1 MKVPISWLKN
11 YVAVDLPADELA
23 HKLTMAGNEVGDV
36 ERLGADW
43 DSERLVVGEVVSV
56 DPHPNADRLRLPTV
70 AIGGGETARVV
81 CGAPNVAAGQKIAFA
96 KEGAMLFSPRSGKTE
111 ALRAATIR
119 GVRSAGMV
127 CSALELGMG
136 DDHDGI
142 LVLDADAPV
151 GVPLADYLGDAVL
164 DVEVT
169 PNRPDCL
176 SILGIAH
183 EVAALTGGAVSEPD
197 LSYAESDAPIDTQAR
212 VEIADPDLCY
222 RYTASLIGDIRIAE
236 SPQWMQDALVKA
248 GLRPINNIVDITN
261 YVMLEYGQPL
271 HAFDFDKV
279 RDGRIIVRAAREG
292 EALVTLDGERRELQP
307 PMLVIADSRDAVGLA
322 GVMGGANTEIDGST
336 TRVLLESANFHAIN
350 TRRTRLALRMDSEA
364 SYRFERGIRTEL
376 APLALRRATQLM
388 AQLADGVPAK
398 GILDVY
404 PNPAPLAPVRVS
416 RRRIRQVLGVDYTM
430 RRIEQTLASLGFERD
445 RAPEAIMPTMA
456 AFEAGG
462 SPETDSVMWVK
473 PPYWRSD
480 ITIED
485 DIVEELARIIGYE
498 SIPTTML
505 SSPIPHGQPQQNR
518 LLRERVK
525 DLLTAAGMRE
535 TISYSLVSRD
545 MLERVGAASGEQDTM
560 RIANPMSSEFT
571 HLRTTLR
578 ASALATLAS
587 NRRVSQSEGIR
598 VYEIGSVYLP
608 KEEAR
613 ERELPAERETLVGV
627 MAGARFAASWNAPPG
642 DMGFFDAKGVLE
654 SVFGQLRADARY
666 EAHNDDAILQ
676 RGRTAQALCGDAV
689 VGVVGEVSRAT
700 LDKFGIDDAVVALFE
715 VDLDALLAV
724 LPQDAYQHRAA
735 SRYPEAYRDIALIVD
750 ADVTSRRIQAI
761 IDRHGMAA
769 RSIPFDLYEG
779 EGVPE
784 GKRSIAYRIV
794 FRSERGTLT
803 SEQVDRF
810 QADILQ
816 QLERELGAE
825 LRG

>member
-23 HKLTMAGNEVGDV
+23 HRLTMAGNEVGDV

-43 DSERLVVGEVVSV
+43 DSERLVVGEVLSV
-56 DPHPNADRLRLPTV
+56 EPHPNADRLRLPTV
-70 AIGGGETARVV
+70 DIGGGETARVV

-151 GVPLADYLGDAVL
+151 GIPLADYLGDATL

-183 EVAALTGGAVSEPD
+183 EVAALTGGGVSEPD
-197 LSYAESDAPIDTQAR
+197 LSYAESDPPIAAQAR

-222 RYTASLIGDIRIAE
+222 RYTASLIRNIRIAE
-236 SPQWMQDALVKA
+236 SPQWMQDALIKA

-279 RDGRIIVRAAREG
+279 RDGTIIVRAAREG
-292 EALVTLDGERRELQP
+292 ETLVTLDGERRELDP
-307 PMLVIADSRDAVGLA
+307 PMLVIADARDAVGLA
-322 GVMGGANTEIDGST
+322 GVMGGANTEIDGNT

-364 SYRFERGIRTEL
+364 SYRFERGIRPEL

-398 GILDVY
+398 GILDIY

-416 RRRIRQVLGVDYTM
+416 RARIRQVLGVDYTM
-430 RRIEQTLASLGFERD
+430 ERVERTLASLGFERD

-462 SPETDSVMWVK
+462 APESDSALWVK

-505 SSPIPHGQPQQNR
+505 SSPIPHGQPQQSR

-545 MLERVGAASGEQDTM
+545 MLARVGAASGERDAM
-560 RIANPMSSEFT
+560 RIANPMSGEFT

-598 VYEIGSVYLP
+598 IYEIGSVYLP

-613 ERELPAERETLVGV
+613 ARELPAERETLVGV
-627 MAGARFAASWNAPPG
+627 MAGARFAASWNAPDG

-654 SVFGQLRADARY
+654 SVFGQLRAEVRY
-666 EAHNDDAILQ
+666 EAHNDDAILR
-676 RGRTAQALCGDAV
+676 RGRTARVMRGDTQ
-689 VGVVGEVSRAT
+689 VGVVGEVSRAI
-700 LDKFGIDDAVVALFE
+700 LDKFGIDDATVALFE
-715 VDLDALLAV
+715 VDLDALLAA

-769 RSIPFDLYEG
+769 RSMPFDIYEG

-784 GKRSIAYRIV
+784 GKRSIAYRIA

-803 SEQVDRF
+803 SEQVDKF
-810 QADILQ
+810 QADILR